1 MKLQEF
7 LDTAPRGEA
16 ARLARAL
23 GCSEARIS
31 EYKRGRRIPRPDR
44 AAEISRLTL
53 GRVSLSE
60 LCPSCDWATVRAAL
74 RAKSRPVGD

>member
-7 LDTAPRGEA
+7 LDAAPRGEA

-31 EYKRGRRIPRPDR
+31 EYKRGSRIPRPDR

-53 GRVSLSE
+53 GRVSLAE
-60 LCPSCDWATVRAAL
+60 LCPGYDWATVRAAL
-74 RAKSRPVGD
+74 RGKSKPAEG